1 MIRKFAYSS
10 IYIVDILGVSDSL
23 IPEELIVET
32 GSNPKVTLK
41 NNTASQ
47 LFQSLSTINLKIPL
61 YYVKIY
67 NIPMLKAF
75 LQSLEEKIKNNLE
88 APILHFECHGSA
100 DKGMHFPVINKFL
113 SWVDLNILFV
123 QLNKE
128 LRNNLLIVIAG
139 CDSSKLLTNI
149 IYSDGSPF
157 GCFVGSKVVTYEGII
172 KRFKDFYRQLFF
184 HNDLEFAYDIVKDD
198 FVIKFSVDICL
209 EHLLLP
215 IVLNYLGNDRRNFV
229 EFTVN
234 QLIKNGQEGTLKHI
248 RKIAKSRLKNLEY
261 FYDLSA
267 KRFLHGSLPIP
278 FDQAITIA
286 TELKKILADESKY
299 DNKLALALQQRKYK
313 F

>member
-100 DKGMHFPVINKFL
+100 DKGLHFPVINKFL

-149 IYSDGSPF
+149 IY
-157 GCFVGSKVVTYEGII
+157 
-172 KRFKDFYRQLFF
+172 
-184 HNDLEFAYDIVKDD
+184 
-198 FVIKFSVDICL
+198 
-209 EHLLLP
+209 
-215 IVLNYLGNDRRNFV
+215 
-229 EFTVN
+229 
-234 QLIKNGQEGTLKHI
+234 
-248 RKIAKSRLKNLEY
+248 
-261 FYDLSA
+261 
-267 KRFLHGSLPIP
+267 
-278 FDQAITIA
+278 
-286 TELKKILADESKY
+286 
-299 DNKLALALQQRKYK
+299 
-313 F
+313 